1 MADRSYTKR
10 NVRTAFGRTR
20 RFYAKVR
27 MPGSDFWLTAGGADT
42 EAQRDALVAR
52 VQAKYP
58 ERELV
63 VVDTTTTPT
72 LAVAA

>member
-1 MADRSYTKR
+1 MTRGSYSKR
-10 NVRTAFGRTR
+10 NVRTAFGATR
-20 RFYAKVR
+20 RYYAKVR
-27 MPGSDFWLTAGGADT
+27 TPGSDFWLTAGGADT

-58 ERELV
+58 DRELV

-72 LAVAA
+72 LAAAA

>member
-1 MADRSYTKR
+1 MAAGSYSKR
-10 NVRTAFGRTR
+10 DVRTAFGRTR
-20 RFYAKVR
+20 RYYAKVR
-27 MPGSDFWLTAGGADT
+27 RPCSDFWLTAGGADT

-63 VVDTTTTPT
+63 VVDTAAT
-72 LAVAA
+72 LALAA